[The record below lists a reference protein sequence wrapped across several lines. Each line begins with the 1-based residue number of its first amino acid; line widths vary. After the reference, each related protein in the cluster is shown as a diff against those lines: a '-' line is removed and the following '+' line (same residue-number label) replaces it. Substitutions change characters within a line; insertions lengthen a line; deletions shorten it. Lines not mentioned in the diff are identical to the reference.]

1 MKEVTDM
8 NNFDLSSI
16 DSKKPIYFIGI
27 GGISMSA
34 LAVILHS
41 DGFCVRGSD
50 FKESD
55 ITFSLEKK
63 GIEVLIGHK
72 SENVGEPSLVVYTA
86 AIKEDNPE
94 LIKAR
99 SLGVPVIE
107 RAVLLGAI
115 MKRYKNAIAVS
126 GTHGK
131 TTTTSMVAEVL
142 FAAKL
147 DPTVLVGGMLPS
159 IGGNLYDGG
168 KEYMVTEAC
177 EYCGSFL
184 KFCPTVSII
193 LNVEEDHL
201 DYFKDIDDI
210 VNCFSEFVELTPKN
224 GAVIVNFDD
233 EDAVKT
239 VGKTSKKVISFGVIN
254 KKADYVAE
262 NITYSNEGCGNFDVL
277 CKGEKVMEISLSVP
291 GEHNIKNALSV
302 VAMADFLGIEKEA
315 VKKGLSAFRGTGRRF
330 ERKGE
335 KNGVKLIDDY
345 AHHPTEIK
353 ATLSSARNLGG
364 RIFCI
369 FQPHTYTR
377 SFKLKDEFAVSFYDC
392 HEVIFADIYA
402 AREKD
407 TGLISS
413 KDLADAV
420 NEVSKNAKY
429 VGDFVSIKKYV
440 MEKAMPGDVIIT
452 MGAGDIYKVGDMI
465 IKE

>member
-1 MKEVTDM
+1 M
-8 NNFDLSSI
+8 NSFDLNLI

-55 ITFSLEKK
+55 VTQDLEKK
-63 GIEVLIGHK
+63 GIEVLIGHNE
-72 SENVGEPSLVVYTA
+72 ENVGTPSLVVYTA

-94 LIKAR
+94 MIKAR
-99 SLGVPVIE
+99 TLGVPVIE

-142 FAAKL
+142 MAAEC
-147 DPTVLVGGMLPS
+147 DPTILVGGMLS
-159 IGGNLYDGG
+159 TIGGNLRDGG
-168 KEYMVTEAC
+168 KEYLVTEAC

-184 KFCPTVSII
+184 KFNPTLSII

-201 DYFKDIDDI
+201 DYFKDINDI
-210 VNCFSEFVELTPKN
+210 IDCFSNFAELTPED

-233 EDAVKT
+233 EEAIKAVET
-239 VGKTSKKVISFGVIN
+239 TTKKVISFGISN
-254 KKADYVAE
+254 KDADYTAE
-262 NITYSNEGCGNFDVL
+262 NIIYSEDGFGSFDVL
-277 CKGEKVMEISLSVP
+277 YKGEKLTEISLSVP

-302 VAMADFLGIEKEA
+302 VAAAEFLGIEKEA
-315 VKKGLSAFRGTGRRF
+315 VKKGLNAFCGTGRRF
-330 ERKGE
+330 ERKGTWE
-335 KNGVKLIDDY
+335 GINLIDDY

-353 ATLSSARNLGG
+353 ATLSTAKNLGG
-364 RIFCI
+364 RVFCI

-377 SFKLKDEFAVSFYDC
+377 SYKLKEEFAKSFTECY
-392 HEVIFADIYA
+392 EVIFADIYA

-413 KDLADAV
+413 GDLKDAV

-429 VGDFVSIKKYV
+429 LGDFESIKEYIIK
-440 MEKAMPGDVIIT
+440 EARSGDVVIT
-452 MGAGDIYKVGDMI
+452 MGAGDIYKVGDLIMN
-465 IKE
+465 K

>member
-1 MKEVTDM
+1 M
-8 NNFDLSSI
+8 NNFDLSII

-55 ITFSLEKK
+55 VTSDLEKR
-63 GIEVLIGHK
+63 GIEVAIGHQA
-72 SENVGEPSLVVYTA
+72 ENVGDPSLVVYTA
-86 AIKEDNPE
+86 AIKDDNPE

-99 SLGVPVIE
+99 TLKVPVIE

-142 FAAKL
+142 MAAEL
-147 DPTVLVGGMLPS
+147 NPTVLVGGMLS
-159 IGGNLYDGG
+159 TIGGNLRDGG
-168 KEYMVTEAC
+168 KEYIVTEAC

-184 KFCPTVSII
+184 KFSPTLSII

-201 DYFKDIDDI
+201 DYFKDINDI
-210 VNCFSEFVELTPKN
+210 IGCFSDFVKLTPHD

-233 EDAVKT
+233 EAAIKT
-239 VGKTSKKVISFGVIN
+239 VHNTTREVISFGIAN
-254 KKADYVAE
+254 KNADYTAE
-262 NITYSNEGCGNFDVL
+262 NITYNHEGCGHFDVL
-277 CKGEKVMEISLSVP
+277 YKGKKIMEISLSVP

-302 VAMADFLGIEKEA
+302 VAAAEFLGLDKEA
-315 VKKGLSAFRGTGRRF
+315 IKKGLNSFCGTGRRF

-335 KNGVKLIDDY
+335 WEGVHLIDDY

-353 ATLSSARNLGG
+353 ATLTAARNFGNG
-364 RIFCI
+364 RVFCI

-377 SFKLKDEFAVSFYDC
+377 SYKLKNEFAVSFSNC
-392 HEVIFADIYA
+392 EEVIFADIYA

-413 KDLADAV
+413 RDLADAV

-429 VGDFVSIKKYV
+429 LGDFESIKEYV
-440 MEKAMPGDVIIT
+440 MKRVCPGDVIIT

-465 IKE
+465 INK